1 MTVVLTGS
9 MSVSRGVVNEM
20 LEKLGAKVSDSVFKK
35 MDFLV
40 YGNDTVS
47 KLTKAEGLGVK
58 DFD

>member
-20 LEKLGAKVSDSVFKK
+20 LEKLGAKVSDSVSKK

-40 YGNDTVS
+40 YGNDAVS